1 MKTLT
6 AVVRETGL
14 YSKQSKMGA
23 FRTVPERLLRPV
35 ARALSARNS
44 EFLASKAT
52 LGKSRMYRA
61 VLCKELGKPLVVEQ
75 VPAAEKLKASQVSRH
90 GVNLWCCFLLK

>member
-1 MKTLT
+1 M
-6 AVVRETGL
+6 A
-14 YSKQSKMGA
+14 A

-44 EFLASKAT
+44 EFLASKAIH
-52 LGKSRMYRA
+52 GKSRMYHA

-75 VPAAEKLKASQVSRH
+75 VPAVEKLKPSQVSRH
-90 GVNLWCCFLLK
+90 GVNLWYCFLSK